1 MKALISLLQFTTILP
16 LGKPQDLVNFARH
29 SYLYPCAGYIIGG
42 LVALPV
48 FFIADRTIA
57 AAVAVALFLLISGA
71 HHFDGLLDLGDGMM
85 AHGNREKRISA
96 LTDRNVGAGG
106 IAAGIAVTLL
116 LFAGL
121 LASSPVIYAIIIG
134 EVCAKF
140 SMAFLTAYGT
150 PFREG
155 MHSYLHQYSHPA
167 FPFIAALFC
176 IPLVFLPVSP
186 FKTCRGCCGDGS
198 MPGHSLSRF
207 QKIVWRSE
215 RGCGWSLK
223 RDYPGVR
230 DTRPG
235 THLTF
240 LSQHHL

>member
-16 LGKPQDLVNFARH
+16 LGRQQDLADFARH

-57 AAVAVALFLLISGA
+57 SAVAVALFLLISGA
-71 HHFDGLLDLGDGMM
+71 HHFDGLLDLGDGLM
-85 AHGNREKRISA
+85 AHGDREKRIRA

-121 LASSPVIYAIIIG
+121 MASPSIIYAIIIG
-134 EVCAKF
+134 DVCAKF

-155 MHSYLHQYSHPA
+155 IHSYLHQYSRPV
-167 FPFIAALFC
+167 FPFIAGLFC

-186 FKTCRGCCGDGS
+186 FKLAGAAGVMIACPLILSIVSRRLFGGMNGDVVGASNEITRTCV
-198 MPGHSLSRF
+198 
-207 QKIVWRSE
+207 IVA
-215 RGCGWSLK
+215 LA
-223 RDYPGVR
+223 
-230 DTRPG
+230 
-235 THLTF
+235 LI
-240 LSQHHL
+240 